1 MSNQV
6 ERPRREKPV
15 TLTPRAVRRY
25 DRLERV
31 VYQTAVK
38 LAETNPTGFDAD
50 SLAKSLGCTQ
60 DEAAG
65 WLRWLRDTGDF
76 DAVAEPGATH

>member
-1 MSNQV
+1 M
-6 ERPRREKPV
+6 

-25 DRLERV
+25 DRNERV

-38 LAETNPTGFDAD
+38 LAETNPNGFDATL
-50 SLAKSLGCTQ
+50 LAASLGCTH
-60 DEAAG
+60 DEANS

-76 DAVAEPGATH
+76 DAATDAATAC